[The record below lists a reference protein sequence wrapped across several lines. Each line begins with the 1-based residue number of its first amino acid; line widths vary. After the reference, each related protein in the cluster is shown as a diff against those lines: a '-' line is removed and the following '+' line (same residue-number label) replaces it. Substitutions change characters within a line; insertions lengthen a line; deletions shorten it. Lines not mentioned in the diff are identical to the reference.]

1 MVQMIQHLLAGLLT
15 SVTLVGG
22 GATVTEI
29 PSPPGGIDPQNPPG
43 LAEFVERVPDA
54 ARIDCTII
62 QNRTGSADSLVP
74 DGPDW
79 NESFGL
85 SAYDADG
92 RLLGTATG
100 SANMPAS
107 AMSITLYAYDAASNS
122 TRSSV
127 YVGEQLISETVR
139 TQDAQGRDATYIS
152 YQDGVPDETVDYT
165 YTPQADGTLLCT
177 QTTRRADGTTSESSY
192 VVDETGNPLH
202 TETQIGDK
210 TITTDFTYDEKG
222 RTTLVVYDYGATVPS
237 ETHNAYT
244 DAADG
249 SYTCISELY
258 DNGTLLSRTEQQYD
272 TWGIYIYEAQH
283 NPDGEL
289 LREMTVYTL
298 KP

>member
-1 MVQMIQHLLAGLLT
+1 MVQMIQHFLAGLLA
-15 SVTLVGG
+15 SVTIVGG

-29 PSPPGGIDPQNPPG
+29 PSPPGSIDPENPPG

-62 QNRTGSADSLVP
+62 QNRTGGADSLVP

-100 SANMPAS
+100 SANIPAS

-122 TRSSV
+122 TRSSE
-127 YVGEQLISETVR
+127 YIGDQLILETVQ
-139 TQDAQGRDATYIS
+139 TQDAHGRDATYAS
-152 YQDGVPDETVDYT
+152 YQNGVLDETVEYT
-165 YTPQADGTLLCT
+165 YTPQTDGTLLCT
-177 QTTRRADGTTSESSY
+177 RVTHKADGTTSESSY
-192 VVDETGNPLH
+192 ITDQNGNPLH
-202 TETQIGDK
+202 TENQVGNK
-210 TITTDFTYDEKG
+210 TITTDITYDEKG

-237 ETHNAYT
+237 ETHYTYT

-249 SYTCISELY
+249 SYTCTVELY
-258 DNGTLLSRTEQQYD
+258 DNGALLSRNQKQYD
-272 TWGIYIYEAQH
+272 AWGICISGEERS
-283 NPDGEL
+283 PEGEL
-289 LREMTVYTL
+289 LRKMTVYTL
-298 KP
+298 QP